1 MKVPNRRGLQQIA
14 IDHSSDIGFK
24 GFSENI
30 LQNPDSRFQIP
41 EPRFLF
47 VHTTPPS
54 DSALHF

>member
-47 VHTTPPS
+47 VHTTPSS